1 MFAEIQTLGANL
13 GVADERINLANLKL
27 ENVQGQLAVN
37 RQRLRVAKTNLS
49 RGQRAIAKELV
60 SLYVNP
66 PPSELAVAL
75 GATSLSGLLNGVDD
89 AQRVAGLD
97 SELIGEVKTFK
108 GAVERHGRELSNE
121 KSQAARLLVER
132 RDERASLAAQ
142 LGERQRLLDSIKSEI
157 GKLEAEQRARQLAL
171 ARAAQRAI
179 AAARARQERLQ
190 AATVIGA
197 SATVPDLTPAAPGGT
212 SVAPSLSY
220 GTQIATVVPTSSYGT
235 QVVAIAMSFLGT
247 PYVWGGAAPGGFD
260 CSGLVMYSFAQLGVS
275 LPHSSYAMWNY
286 GVPVPEDELEPGD
299 LVFFDGL
306 GHVGL
311 YVGGGDYIDAPY
323 TGVDVRIDS
332 LADPWAVAN
341 YVGARRIL

>member
-1 MFAEIQTLGANL
+1 VLVSLFAVPSGRAASPVAVKQAQAAQVFGEIQTLGASL
-13 GVADERINLANLKL
+13 GVADERINLANLEL
-27 ENVQGQLAVN
+27 THVQGELAVN
-37 RQRLRVAKTNLS
+37 QQQLRVARTNLTRS
-49 RGQRAIAKELV
+49 QQAIAK
-60 SLYVNP
+60 
-66 PPSELAVAL
+66 
-75 GATSLSGLLNGVDD
+75 
-89 AQRVAGLD
+89 
-97 SELIGEVKTFK
+97 LIEEVKAFK

-121 KSQAARLLVER
+121 KSQAARLLAER
-132 RDERASLAAQ
+132 RDERASIATQ
-142 LGERQRLLDSIKSEI
+142 IGERQRLLVSIKSEI
-157 GKLEAEQRARQLAL
+157 GKLEAEQRARQLAQ

-179 AAARARQERLQ
+179 AAAQARQERLQ
-190 AATVIGA
+190 AATIIGA
-197 SATVPDLTPAAPGGT
+197 SATVPEITPSTAPELTPA
-212 SVAPSLSY
+212 APSLSY
-220 GTQIATVVPTSSYGT
+220 GTQIATVVPPSSYGN

-286 GVPVPEDELEPGD
+286 GVPVPEDQLEPGD

-332 LADPWAVAN
+332 LADPWAAAN